1 MLDLNPVYNY
11 YTTVYSPAT
20 QTKYDSHKKS
30 ELKNHYNNM
39 IKVNTKSPLFKVKVN
54 NSLQNYVIGLK
65 SAAIG
70 LKNFSEYLTDKDED
84 TFSKLTASSD
94 NNKVLSGT
102 VITSDYDRL
111 PENLRFQID
120 SLATNQVNTGR
131 LSNSSQL
138 NLSPGSYS
146 FDINV
151 NHQSFSFQLEVKQ
164 QDNNLRVQNRLANAI
179 NRSDIGIDAYVEQQ
193 DGKSQLILESQNTG
207 TEDAIEE
214 GLLFTIHDDYNQ
226 REGLV
231 AAYELANVSQHP
243 TDAVFTINDTE
254 KTSSSNNIAINKMVE
269 IELKKVSSSPVTL
282 SFVPDTED
290 IINKVQ
296 EFADSYNQLVDI
308 AREHIDQIGAK
319 KLLHEMQGIV
329 RRHHS
334 SLEAVGLNIDDDGH
348 IVKDD
353 ALLSQN
359 VKNGEVQ
366 QFFNDLS
373 GFRADVVHKT
383 DDISLDPM
391 NYVDKTV
398 ITYPNP
404 GRAFNNP
411 YMPSIYSGMLYNYYL

>member
-11 YTTVYSPAT
+11 YSTVYSPAT

-54 NSLQNYVIGLK
+54 NSMQNYVIGLK

-102 VITSDYDRL
+102 VITTDYERL
-111 PENLRFQID
+111 PENLSFQVD
-120 SLATNQVNTGR
+120 TLATNQRNAGR
-131 LSNSSQL
+131 MVDTSHL
-138 NLSPGSYS
+138 NPAPGSYS
-146 FDINV
+146 FDINI
-151 NHQSFSFQLEVKQ
+151 NHQSFAFNLEVKQ
-164 QDNNLRVQNRLANAI
+164 QDTNLRVQNRLANLI
-179 NRSDIGIDAYVEQQ
+179 NRSDIGIDVYVEQQ
-193 DGKSQLILESQNTG
+193 DGQSRLILESQDTG
-207 TEDAIEE
+207 TDDAIEE
-214 GLLFTIHDDYNQ
+214 GLLFTIRDDYNQ
-226 REGLV
+226 QKGLV
-231 AAYELANVSQHP
+231 AAYELSNVSQYP
-243 TDAVFTINDTE
+243 EDAAFTINGTPQ
-254 KTSSSNNIAINKMVE
+254 TSSSNNIAINKMVE
-269 IELKKVSSSPVTL
+269 IELKGVSSSPVNL
-282 SFVPDTED
+282 SFIPDAEN

-296 EFADSYNQLVDI
+296 EFADAYNQLVDV
-308 AREHIDQIGAK
+308 AREHSDQIGAK
-319 KLLHEMQGIV
+319 KLLHEIQGIAI
-329 RRHHS
+329 RHHS
-334 SLEAVGLNIDDDGH
+334 SLEAVGLNINDDGH

-359 VKNGEVQ
+359 VRNGEVQ
-366 QFFNDLS
+366 QFFSDLS
-373 GFRADVVHKT
+373 GFRADIAHKT

>member
-54 NSLQNYVIGLK
+54 NSMQNYVIGLK

-70 LKNFSEYLTDKDED
+70 LKNFSEYLADKDED

-102 VITSDYDRL
+102 VITSDYDKL
-111 PENLRFQID
+111 PEKLSFQVD
-120 SLATNQVNTGR
+120 ALATNQKNVGSPANP
-131 LSNSSQL
+131 SQL
-138 NLSPGSYS
+138 NLTPGSYS

-151 NHQSFSFQLEVKQ
+151 NQHSYNFHLEVKQ
-164 QDNNLRVQNRLANAI
+164 QDTNLRVQNRLANAI

-193 DGKSQLILESQNTG
+193 DGKSQLVLESQETG
-207 TEDAIEE
+207 TEDAVED
-214 GLLFTIHDDYNQ
+214 GLLFTIRDDYSQ
-226 REGLV
+226 QEGV
-231 AAYELANVSQHP
+231 VDAYGLANVAQSP
-243 TDAVFTINDTE
+243 SDASFTINDTL

-269 IELKKVSSSPVTL
+269 IELKRVSSSPVNI

-290 IINKVQ
+290 IVNKVQ
-296 EFADSYNQLVDI
+296 EFADAYNQLVDVAKDNI
-308 AREHIDQIGAK
+308 NQIGAK
-319 KLLHEMQGIV
+319 KLLHEIQGIV

-366 QFFNDLS
+366 HFFNDLS
-373 GFRADVVHKT
+373 GFRADIARKT